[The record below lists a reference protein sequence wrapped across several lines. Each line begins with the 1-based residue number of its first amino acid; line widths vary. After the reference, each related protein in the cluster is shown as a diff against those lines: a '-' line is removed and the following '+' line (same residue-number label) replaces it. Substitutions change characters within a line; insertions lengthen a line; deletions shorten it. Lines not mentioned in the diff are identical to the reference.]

1 MRVGFGVWVL
11 SSVSEIEGLIGYSL
25 SVVVDKLIEIYVFEF
40 GGFVAKLRCSRFSS
54 ELGFER
60 SFDLVM
66 FGVDDWMDERGT
78 VLVD

>member
-1 MRVGFGVWVL
+1 
-11 SSVSEIEGLIGYSL
+11 LIGYSL
-25 SVVVDKLIEIYVFEF
+25 LVVVDKLIEIYVFEF

-66 FGVDDWMDERGT
+66 FGVDD
-78 VLVD
+78 